1 MTKLACHLD
10 LGMDPRNLG
19 SVLHN
24 PVDLSQ
30 KPCNGHKVSTPRAF
44 GFRPKSRRL
53 GTTTNPVSNVIAAA
67 IHVRGFAL
75 RRDHH
80 PVLDALFFLR
90 NHPTHGLA
98 ASLLNPLLLILVSF
112 EPDCR

>member
-1 MTKLACHLD
+1 
-10 LGMDPRNLG
+10 MDPRNLG

-80 PVLDALFFLR
+80 PVLEALFFEKPSDAWPR
-90 NHPTHGLA
+90 RVFT
-98 ASLLNPLLLILVSF
+98 
-112 EPDCR
+112 EPAVTYTRVV